1 VSHIADRF
9 VVILDANVLYPFR
22 MRDVLLQFHDS
33 GLYRAR
39 WTDAILDEWA
49 RKLLEMKPHLAASIR
64 RQQHVLRERF
74 PEGLVT
80 GYEALT
86 SSLTLP
92 DPDDRH
98 VLAAAI
104 RCGAQHIVTE
114 NLRDFPAETLH
125 GFDIEPISADTF
137 LSRTFDLYPTEALA
151 ALRTVRLRYTN
162 PPFSAAAFVMDLT
175 AKGLPMLAARAKQHM
190 DFL

>member
-1 VSHIADRF
+1 MNHVADRS

-22 MRDVLLQFHDS
+22 VRDILLQLYDS

-39 WTDAILDEWA
+39 WTEPILDEWG
-49 RKLLEMKPHLAASIR
+49 RSLLKRKPHLEASIR
-64 RQQHVLRERF
+64 RQQQVLRERF
-74 PEGLVT
+74 PEALVT
-80 GYEALT
+80 GYETLM

-114 NLRDFPAETLH
+114 NLSDFPAEMLDSF
-125 GFDIEPISADTF
+125 GIKPFGADAF
-137 LSRTFDLYPTEALA
+137 LSRTFDLYLTEALA

-162 PPFSAAAFVMDLT
+162 PPFSAPAFIMDLT
-175 AKGLPMLAARAKQHM
+175 AKGLPTLAARAREHM
-190 DFL
+190 DVL